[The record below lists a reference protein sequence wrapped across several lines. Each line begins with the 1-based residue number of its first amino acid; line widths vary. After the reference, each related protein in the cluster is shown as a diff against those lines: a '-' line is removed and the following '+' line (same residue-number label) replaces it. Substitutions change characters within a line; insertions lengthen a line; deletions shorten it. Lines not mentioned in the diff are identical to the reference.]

1 MTSFLVSYDCFNGR
15 SDAHSPFSPPC
26 FSLLFSFF
34 FFQFFKFL
42 RLAYL
47 NDCTVGAVCCRKELI
62 EGTKDYKIYIMTL
75 GVLAP
80 YRGLGVGS

>member
-1 MTSFLVSYDCFNGR
+1 MASFLVSYGCFNGR
-15 SDAHSPFSPPC
+15 SDAHSPFFPLAFPC
-26 FSLLFSFF
+26 FFLFF
-34 FFQFFKFL
+34 FLHFFKFL